1 LELLGTENRKV
12 PQVALFHIFS
22 YCFSVEILLKSMSM
36 DVNRGIYVT
45 VLMVA
50 GGLADL
56 PSIYHRF
63 TICQYLPCRG
73 CPYSGRS
80 QSAGCGAA
88 EQIRSLHRI
97 HRLVDP
103 EPQAVARA
111 ARDRARHGGKATVVL
126 VGV

>member
-1 LELLGTENRKV
+1 MMKWL
-12 PQVALFHIFS
+12 QI
-22 YCFSVEILLKSMSM
+22 
-36 DVNRGIYVT
+36 DVDRGIYVT

-50 GGLADL
+50 GGVADL
-56 PSIYHRF
+56 HRF
-63 TICQYLPCRG
+63 AICQYLPISAMSCHCHRH
-73 CPYSGRS
+73 GRS

-103 EPQAVARA
+103 EPQA
-111 ARDRARHGGKATVVL
+111 RDRVRGATVVL

>member
-1 LELLGTENRKV
+1 
-12 PQVALFHIFS
+12 
-22 YCFSVEILLKSMSM
+22 M
-36 DVNRGIYVT
+36 T

-50 GGLADL
+50 GGVADL

-63 TICQYLPCRG
+63 TIDLPSIYHLPRSAMSWL
-73 CPYSGRS
+73 PSGRS

>member
-1 LELLGTENRKV
+1 
-12 PQVALFHIFS
+12 
-22 YCFSVEILLKSMSM
+22 M
-36 DVNRGIYVT
+36 T

-50 GGLADL
+50 GGVAE

-63 TICQYLPCRG
+63 TICQYLPISAMSWL
-73 CPYSGRS
+73 PSGRS

-88 EQIRSLHRI
+88 EQIRGLHRI

-103 EPQAVARA
+103 EPQAAARAARA
-111 ARDRARHGGKATVVL
+111 ARDRARQGGYRKATVVL

>member
-1 LELLGTENRKV
+1 
-12 PQVALFHIFS
+12 
-22 YCFSVEILLKSMSM
+22 M
-36 DVNRGIYVT
+36 T

-50 GGLADL
+50 GGVADL

-63 TICQYLPCRG
+63 TICQDLPISAMSWL
-73 CPYSGRS
+73 PSGRS

-97 HRLVDP
+97 HRLIDP